1 MIRHITYHVPVRED
15 RSGCIL
21 GGLEKGGFIYGGLTY
36 SQLPMTVDED
46 FTFICPECEESLT
59 VNDSMMDALIDKGC
73 VICGSTVSTESF
85 VPTA

>member
-1 MIRHITYHVPVRED
+1 
-15 RSGCIL
+15 
-21 GGLEKGGFIYGGLTY
+21 
-36 SQLPMTVDED
+36 MTVDED
-46 FTFICPECEESLT
+46 FTFVCPECEESLT